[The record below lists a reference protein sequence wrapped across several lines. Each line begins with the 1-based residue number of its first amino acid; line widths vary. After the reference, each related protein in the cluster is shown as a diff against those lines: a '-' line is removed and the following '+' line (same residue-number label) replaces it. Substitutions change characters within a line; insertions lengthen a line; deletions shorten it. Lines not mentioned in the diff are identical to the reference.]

1 MNSLGLRRGRV
12 RALGCSD
19 SNSGAGLETETS
31 GWRLAQGAKKEEE
44 EGTEQK
50 RGTSKGQGLSSS
62 GRVLGWQ
69 M

>member
-1 MNSLGLRRGRV
+1 M
-12 RALGCSD
+12 
-19 SNSGAGLETETS
+19 